1 MKFEVKDMF
10 RILTFPLIALGLL
23 TMAAC
28 TDDAGTDQPAGMT
41 EPPATTAPAE

>member
-1 MKFEVKDMF
+1 MNFEVNDMF

-28 TDDAGTDQPAGMT
+28 TDDAATDAPAGT
-41 EPPATTAPAE
+41 EPPVATEPVE